1 MQRSIPEAEE
11 RLERRMVHHTERKI
25 AEVHQCLDV
34 FELRVLTQ
42 PDPQVDVSI
51 LQAAVDSLHRDID
64 MILKAR
70 VLESEAPSAEP
81 GEDTVMAT
89 LFATFEI
96 PPPPP
101 REHAKR
107 RRGREEDEARAR
119 KKERREM
126 EATRR
131 ASLAEAEAH
140 QIRAS
145 QIAARASSSR
155 TVETAGGTTEG

>member
-1 MQRSIPEAEE
+1 MLARPASP
-11 RLERRMVHHTERKI
+11 
-25 AEVHQCLDV
+25 
-34 FELRVLTQ
+34 
-42 PDPQVDVSI
+42 VDVST
-51 LQAAVDSLHRDID
+51 LQAAVDNLHADID
-64 MILKAR
+64 MILEAR

-107 RRGREEDEARAR
+107 RRGQEEDEARAR

-126 EATRR
+126 EAARS
-131 ASLAEAEAH
+131 ASLVEEEAQRRVVDLAAE
-140 QIRAS
+140 
-145 QIAARASSSR
+145 ASSSR
-155 TVETAGGTTEG
+155 TVEIAGGTADSAVVGEDTIEGVQIIEDVGFGEPDPPSC